1 MSICFIVLQIACLR
15 CQNAMIMVCLTGK
28 AVCWT
33 SQERGRAATRKG
45 FIIIGETVGNEGQQ
59 PPLPPQ
65 GSPGQQQPYYGWQYD
80 QDATAQPQQPPAGP
94 PTGVY
99 HPPQQPAQYPP
110 QAPGQAGQPT
120 QLPAS
125 YQQPIPD
132 MGTSLG
138 YGQGMQYQYT
148 DVPQPSQPIPQLR
161 QARLQQLREER
172 MRRQQRRMRPD
183 ITRVVQGKG
192 KTGKRSL
199 DDAHPSQQPIMP
211 QQMSPSWS
219 PGVPPSMMVGSPSA
233 PPLPMPPTELSPMRS
248 STVAPGSLQQS
259 PVEFPASVGP
269 LPQPAAAASQDT
281 GMIHR
286 ARIGRA
292 ALIISSAFVASRVL
306 GLLRTSMFA
315 FVFGTSSTS
324 DAYLQAFFI
333 PDLIFN
339 LVAGGALSSA
349 FIPVF
354 TKYWVGERDEKTAWH
369 IASSALNLTIAVMI
383 VLALLA
389 IIFARQFVPLYN
401 PGEPPAQLDLIAS
414 LIRVMLL
421 QSIALGIGVI
431 TSSVLN
437 SRQNFLLPAVG
448 TVLYNVGLIAGLIPG
463 IILSAHRPANYNSI
477 AVNAAT
483 WGVVIGALLQVG
495 IQIPG
500 LVKVGMHYT
509 FSFDW
514 RHPGVIQ
521 IARQM
526 VPRIFNAAMLFLST
540 LVDRSLILLLVVVVG
555 QSFVQGLI
563 TQYYQSLQLL
573 FLPLGIFG
581 MSIATAVFPTLAE
594 YVTRGRLD
602 RLRELVLETLRGILF
617 LTVPSSVGF
626 IVLGLPIIQ
635 VLLQHGAFSLQD
647 AQSTSVPLAFF
658 AVGLTGLASVE
669 ILTRSFYA
677 LRDSVTPVVVSIGQ
691 FIFKIALSLVLI
703 NLAVLGSTPPMKGA
717 LGMGMLAFS
726 TSFAGLI
733 EAAVLFWLL
742 HQRIG
747 QMQVRATAI
756 FLGRVLLA
764 SVVMG
769 IALLVLRLILDA
781 TLVTTAPNQLLGFS
795 GTILAFIKLVIEI
808 VVGALTYFLAARLLG
823 IGIDTLNLGPVR
835 RLLDRLK
842 LSWI

>member
-1 MSICFIVLQIACLR
+1 M
-15 CQNAMIMVCLTGK
+15 
-28 AVCWT
+28 
-33 SQERGRAATRKG
+33 
-45 FIIIGETVGNEGQQ
+45 GNEGQQ
-59 PPLPPQ
+59 APLPQQ
-65 GSPGQQQPYYGWQYD
+65 GEAGQQQPYYGWQYD
-80 QDATAQPQQPPAGP
+80 QDATAQPQQPSAGP
-94 PTGVY
+94 PPGMY
-99 HPPQQPAQYPP
+99 PQPQQPAQYSP
-110 QAPGQAGQPT
+110 QPQVQAGLQPP
-120 QLPAS
+120 LPAS
-125 YQQPIPD
+125 YQEPIPD
-132 MGTSLG
+132 MGASLG

-172 MRRQQRRMRPD
+172 MRRQQRRMQPD
-183 ITRVVQGKG
+183 ITTVVEGKG
-192 KTGKRSL
+192 KASKHSVDGAL
-199 DDAHPSQQPIMP
+199 PSQQSLPP
-211 QQMSPSWS
+211 QQMSGS
-219 PGVPPSMMVGSPSA
+219 GVPPSMLVGNPSA
-233 PPLPMPPTELSPMRS
+233 PPLPPTQMSPVLPLPPMEISPIRS
-248 STVAPGSLQQS
+248 STVAPSSLQRSLVES
-259 PVEFPASVGP
+259 PVGVGAMS
-269 LPQPAAAASQDT
+269 QPVAAPTQDT
-281 GMIHR
+281 GTLHR

-315 FVFGTSSTS
+315 FVFGTSATS

-354 TKYWVGERDEKTAWH
+354 TKYWVGDRDEKTAWH
-369 IASSALNLTIAVMI
+369 LASSALNLTVVVMI
-383 VLALLA
+383 TLAFLA

-414 LIRVMLL
+414 LMRIMLL
-421 QSIALGIGVI
+421 QSIALGVGVI

-448 TVLYNVGLIAGLIPG
+448 TVLYNVGLIGGLIPG
-463 IILSAHRPANYNSI
+463 IILAAHRTANYNTI

-483 WGVVIGALLQVG
+483 WGVVLGALLQVG

-500 LVKVGMHYT
+500 LFKVGMHYT

-521 IARQM
+521 VARQM
-526 VPRIFNAAMLFLST
+526 GPRIFNAAMLFLST

-555 QSFVQGLI
+555 QTFVQGLI
-563 TQYYQSLQLL
+563 TQYYQSLQLIL
-573 FLPLGIFG
+573 LPLGIFG

-594 YVTRGRLD
+594 FVTRGRLD
-602 RLRELVLETLRGILF
+602 RLRELILETLHGILF
-617 LTVPSSVGF
+617 LTVPSSIGL

-658 AVGLTGLASVE
+658 AVGLTGLAAVE

-677 LRDSVTPVVVSIGQ
+677 LRDSLTPVIVSIGQ

-726 TSFAGLI
+726 TSCAGLI
-733 EAAVLFWLL
+733 EAGVLFWLL

-747 QMQVRATAI
+747 QMQVRATAM
-756 FLGRVLLA
+756 FLGRVLFA
-764 SVVMG
+764 SVVMA
-769 IALLVLRLILDA
+769 IVLLVLRLVLDA
-781 TLVTTAPNQLLGFS
+781 ILVTTAPNQVLGFS
-795 GTILAFIKLVIEI
+795 GTLLAFIKLLIEI
-808 VVGALTYFLAARLLG
+808 VVGVFTYFTAARLLG
-823 IGIDTLNLGPVR
+823 IGLNTMNLGPVR

>member
-1 MSICFIVLQIACLR
+1 MRQDSH
-15 CQNAMIMVCLTGK
+15 K
-28 AVCWT
+28 
-33 SQERGRAATRKG
+33 EG
-45 FIIIGETVGNEGQQ
+45 FNIIGETVGNEGQQ
-59 PPLPPQ
+59 APLPQQ
-65 GSPGQQQPYYGWQYD
+65 GAPGQQQPYYGWQYD
-80 QDATAQPQQPPAGP
+80 QDATAQPQQPSAGP
-94 PTGVY
+94 PSGMY
-99 HPPQQPAQYPP
+99 PPPQQPAQYSS
-110 QAPGQAGQPT
+110 QVQGQAEPQPSV
-120 QLPAS
+120 PAR

-172 MRRQQRRMRPD
+172 MRRQQRRMRSD
-183 ITRVVQGKG
+183 ITTTFEGKG
-192 KTGKRSL
+192 KTGKRSPDGL
-199 DDAHPSQQPIMP
+199 PPSQQAMVP
-211 QQMSPSWS
+211 QQMSPSLR
-219 PGVPPSMMVGSPSA
+219 PGVPPSMMVSNPSV
-233 PPLPMPPTELSPMRS
+233 PPLPPTQMSPVLPLPPMEISPIRSSPM
-248 STVAPGSLQQS
+248 APGVPQHSS
-259 PVEFPASVGP
+259 VEFHPEAGAI
-269 LPQPAAAASQDT
+269 PQPAGAAAQDT
-281 GMIHR
+281 GMLHR
-286 ARIGRA
+286 ERIGRA

-315 FVFGTSSTS
+315 FVFGTSATS

-369 IASSALNLTIAVMI
+369 LASSALNLTICVMI

-401 PGEPPAQLDLIAS
+401 PGEPSAQLDLIAS
-414 LIRVMLL
+414 LMRIMLL
-421 QSIALGIGVI
+421 QSIALGAGVI

-448 TVLYNVGLIAGLIPG
+448 TVLYNVGLIGGLIPG
-463 IILSAHRPANYNSI
+463 IVLAAHRPANYNAI

-500 LVKVGMHYT
+500 LIKVGMHYT

-521 IARQM
+521 VARQM
-526 VPRIFNAAMLFLST
+526 GPRIFNAAMLFLST
-540 LVDRSLILLLVVVVG
+540 LVDRSLILLLVAVVG
-555 QSFVQGLI
+555 QAFVQGLI
-563 TQYYQSLQLL
+563 TQYYQSLQLIL
-573 FLPLGIFG
+573 LPLGIFG

-594 YVTRGRLD
+594 FVTRGRMD
-602 RLRELVLETLRGILF
+602 RLRELILETLRGIIF
-617 LTVPSSVGF
+617 LTVPSSVGL

-635 VLLQHGAFSLQD
+635 VLLQHGAFSLQN

-658 AVGLTGLASVE
+658 AVGLTGLAAVE

-677 LRDSVTPVVVSIGQ
+677 LRDSVTPVIVSIGQ

-703 NLAVLGSTPPMKGA
+703 NLAVLGSTAPMKGA
-717 LGMGMLAFS
+717 VGMGMLAFS
-726 TSFAGLI
+726 TSCAGLI

-747 QMQVRATAI
+747 QMQVRETAI
-756 FLGRVLLA
+756 FLVRVLFA
-764 SVVMG
+764 SVVM
-769 IALLVLRLILDA
+769 AVVLLVLRLILDA
-781 TLVTTAPNQLLGFS
+781 TLVTTAPNQLLGLG
-795 GTILAFIKLVIEI
+795 GTLLAFIKLLIEI
-808 VVGALTYFLAARLLG
+808 VAGALTYFLAARLLG